1 MQASSGACGA
11 HDLKGQVLDNR
22 NILSKYCGAAAGLV
36 LASVLL
42 LGAVLLFRYGVLEA
56 NVLPAECG
64 GSVAEGLQG
73 WCGVKWAIVQTF
85 VHQRLG
91 WVSLIA
97 GVAAVLTRGRLL
109 ARLGWFSGLAGL
121 VLYSFD
127 YAAVGAMLSLLVI
140 GRQLAEK
147 GRGEQQAD
155 DHPGAG
161 LRV

>member
-1 MQASSGACGA
+1 MLASM
-11 HDLKGQVLDNR
+11 
-22 NILSKYCGAAAGLV
+22 LV
-36 LASVLL
+36 LVGVL
-42 LGAVLLFRYGVLEA
+42 VFRYGVLEA

-64 GSVAEGLQG
+64 GSIAEGLQG

-91 WVSLIA
+91 WLSLIA
-97 GVAAVLTRGRLL
+97 GIAAFFTRGRLL

-127 YAAVGAMLSLLVI
+127 YAAVGAMLSLLVL
-140 GRQLAEK
+140 GRQLAQE
-147 GRGEQQAD
+147 GYGEQQAD
-155 DHPGAG
+155 DQPGAG